1 MLVMAPADENECRQM
16 LTTGFLHQGPA
27 TVRYPR
33 GKGPGVTVEPGL
45 TALPIGKAE
54 LRQQGAE
61 VAILAWGSL
70 VTPCE
75 SVAQQLGATLVNM
88 RFIKPLDEALL
99 LELASSYKLLVTV
112 EENVIAGGA
121 GSAVSEFLQAQGIT
135 LPLLQIGLPDRFVEQ
150 GSREQLLALC
160 GLDAEGILKTIKQRL
175 G

>member
-1 MLVMAPADENECRQM
+1 
-16 LTTGFLHQGPA
+16 
-27 TVRYPR
+27 
-33 GKGPGVTVEPGL
+33 VTVEPGL

-54 LRQQGAE
+54 LRQQGSE

-99 LELASSYKLLVTV
+99 LELAGSHKLLVTV